1 MAKFNTIKLVPLF
14 VAIGVVVGILLGSF
28 YANHYVGKRLAIIN
42 TSTNK
47 LNDLLHL
54 IDDQYVDTVDISYL
68 VEESMPKIL
77 HELDPHSVYIT
88 KDEVEE
94 SMQDL
99 NGSFSGIGVQFY
111 IYQDTVRIVRV
122 IKGGPSESSGLEAGD
137 RIVAVDGKPYTG
149 KEVTNEETLKLL
161 KGENGSKV
169 TLDVFR
175 PGRKKKQTFNIVRG
189 DVPLKSVDASFML
202 DEATGYIKISTFS
215 DNTYAEFLSALARL
229 ERAKFKSLILDLRGN
244 LGGYMAPAVQIAN
257 EFLPGGRLIVYTQGR
272 KSPRKE
278 YRSDGTGTY
287 QTLPLTV
294 LVDEVSASSS
304 EILSGAIQDNDRGTI
319 IGRRTFGKGL
329 VQVPVEFADGS
340 MLRLTT
346 ARYYTPSG
354 RCLQKPYAQENG
366 DTYENDLLLRA
377 EHGEYFNA
385 DSIKTS
391 GEKYRTTKGRIVYGG
406 GGIIPDIF
414 VARDTL
420 GITNYFREAYL
431 KGLIPMFSYG
441 YVDGRRKLLGSYT
454 KPQALAL
461 YLNKQRIVEK
471 FVDFAAQ
478 NGVKRRNLMIKTS
491 HNLLLQHISTN
502 IINDILG
509 PEAATEYAVSF
520 DPAVRKA
527 LEVIRADATFPG
539 VSANG
544 EKTPQRKH

>member
-1 MAKFNTIKLVPLF
+1 MAKFNTTKLVPLF

-28 YANHYVGKRLAIIN
+28 YANHYLGKRLSIIN

-54 IDDQYVDTVDISYL
+54 IDDQYVDTVDIGHL
-68 VEESMPKIL
+68 VEVSMPKIL

-88 KDEVEE
+88 KDEVAE

-111 IYQDTVRIVRV
+111 IYQDTVRVVRV
-122 IKGGPSESSGLEAGD
+122 IKGGPSEGAGLKAGD
-137 RIVAVDGKPYTG
+137 RIVGVNGRAYVGE
-149 KEVTNEETLKLL
+149 EVTDEETLKLL
-161 KGENGSKV
+161 KGESGSKV
-169 TLDVFR
+169 KLEIVR
-175 PGRKKKQTFNIVRG
+175 AGRLKPLTFDIVRG
-189 DVPLKSVDASFML
+189 DVPLKSVDASFMVN
-202 DEATGYIKISTFS
+202 ENTGYIKISTFS
-215 DNTYAEFLSALARL
+215 DNTYAEFISALARL
-229 ERAKFKSLILDLRGN
+229 ERAKFKSLIIDLRGN

-272 KSPRKE
+272 KSPRKD

-287 QTLPLTV
+287 QSIPLTV
-294 LVDEVSASSS
+294 LVDEISASSS

-329 VQVPVEFADGS
+329 VQIPVEFVDGS

-354 RCLQKPYAQENG
+354 RCLQKPYAKENNEI
-366 DTYENDLLLRA
+366 YEDDLLLRA
-377 EHGEYFNA
+377 EHGEYFSA

-391 GEKYRTTKGRIVYGG
+391 GEKYKTSNGRIVYGG

-431 KGLIPMFSYG
+431 KGLIRIFAYG
-441 YVDGRRKLLGSYT
+441 YADRNRKTLSNYTTPQSMAAYLGR
-454 KPQALAL
+454 
-461 YLNKQRIVEK
+461 QRIVEK
-471 FVDFAAQ
+471 FVNFADR
-478 NGVKRRNLMIKTS
+478 NGLKRRNLMIRTS
-491 HNLLLQHISTN
+491 QDLLLQHLCTN

-509 PEAATEYAVSF
+509 SEAATEYAVTF
-520 DPAVRKA
+520 DPAVWKA
-527 LEVIRADATFPG
+527 LEVIR
-539 VSANG
+539 NG
-544 EKTPQRKH
+544 KTIPENTEAGRKNK